1 MFSRALAFLPQLLN
15 RMPRTAA
22 FGVRLYIALVVIQFV
37 CGFMVGAGLIMFDYN
52 LDFVSAFLPVD
63 DPVDD

>member
-15 RMPRTAA
+15 RMPRAAA

-63 DPVDD
+63 D

>member
-1 MFSRALAFLPQLLN
+1 
-15 RMPRTAA
+15 MPRAAA

-63 DPVDD
+63 D